1 MRIGNHKEYPT
12 WFHGHL
18 RTICASLA
26 TFLAMLIVS
35 YIVISP
41 MTINYYGDAILFLQ
55 SISFWVSLQR
65 VCRPAVDR
73 SRRKCFPRWWLP
85 VFDVCV
91 GNLWSAY
98 ILMQCYYPVENI
110 TVDANTECTP
120 TELATYVSAT
130 IFMFLSAFCHYQTH
144 MMLEESRPLRRHRGA
159 HIDEIVASALLYDE
173 QQPISD
179 EIADYGSWDHYGVV
193 DEKDVTGEGQEG
205 ASTEFGANQVEGIKN
220 EETKGVSTSSSATT
234 TTTSSNSSPNSSSGY
249 SSSSISSIKN
259 SKNQSPQSVG
269 PAGEGICPI
278 CMDKPQNAVCI
289 PCGHT
294 AGCFACLLRN
304 QREKHICPICRG
316 RVKQVVK
323 LHRV

>member
-1 MRIGNHKEYPT
+1 MRLGNHKEYPT

-41 MTINYYGDAILFLQ
+41 MALNYYGDTVLFLQ

-73 SRRKCFPRWWLP
+73 SRRKCPPRWWLP

-91 GNLWSAY
+91 GNMWSAY
-98 ILMQCYYPVENI
+98 ILMQCYYPVEGI
-110 TVDANTECTP
+110 TLNSSSSCSV
-120 TELATYVSAT
+120 TELAVYVSAT
-130 IFMFLSAFCHYQTH
+130 VFMFLSAFCHYQTH
-144 MMLEESRPLRRHRGA
+144 MMLEETRPLRPRRGA
-159 HIDEIVASALLYDE
+159 NIDEIVADALLDDRE
-173 QQPISD
+173 HLASD
-179 EIADYGSWDHYGVV
+179 DVIDYGSWYY
-193 DEKDVTGEGQEG
+193 DEKEVTGEGQQEG
-205 ASTEFGANQVEGIKN
+205 VPNDFCENQVEGSENKA
-220 EETKGVSTSSSATT
+220 GTSSS
-234 TTTSSNSSPNSSSGY
+234 SSSCNNNNNPHNNNSSSSSV
-249 SSSSISSIKN
+249 SSSSSN
-259 SKNQSPQSVG
+259 VVTSPSTKSNG
-269 PAGEGICPI
+269 PAGDGICPI

-294 AGCFACLLRN
+294 AGCFVCLVRN
-304 QREKHICPICRG
+304 QREKQTCPICRAK
-316 RVKQVVK
+316 VKQVVK